1 MAERSQWMT
10 CRTVVAGPAALA
22 GLVLFKIS
30 LDSVGAGFAGLA
42 GVIFAA
48 LVWLALSRSFCA
60 GAPVGIARADVQ
72 TPAGSAGAEAPARP
86 APVAELRTVA
96 SSAPASE
103 AGSAAAEAASP
114 PEGDEDDE
122 DDTVSGGDTMPGA
135 LPAARGGK
143 ADDLRQIKGIGPQLE
158 VLCHDLGIFH
168 FDQIAAWTAEDLAW
182 VDANIRGF
190 RGRAGRDDWIGQARV
205 LAAGGTTEFSQRV
218 EDGKVY

>member
-30 LDSVGAGFAGLA
+30 LGGVGAGFAVLA

-48 LVWLALSRSFCA
+48 LVWLALSRSFCRDPSCRDA
-60 GAPVGIARADVQ
+60 PADSPPIPGADGSQDV
-72 TPAGSAGAEAPARP
+72 ARP
-86 APVAELRTVA
+86 APVADIRPVVTPVPEATAAPEAAEAV
-96 SSAPASE
+96 SEPEGDSAP
-103 AGSAAAEAASP
+103 AEAAS
-114 PEGDEDDE
+114 
-122 DDTVSGGDTMPGA
+122 DTMPGA

-158 VLCHDLGIFH
+158 TLCHDLGIFH